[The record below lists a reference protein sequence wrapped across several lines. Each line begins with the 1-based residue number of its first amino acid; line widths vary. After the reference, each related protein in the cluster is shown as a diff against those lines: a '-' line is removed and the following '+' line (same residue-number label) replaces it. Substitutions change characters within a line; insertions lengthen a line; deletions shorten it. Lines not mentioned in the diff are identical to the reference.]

1 MRENNTDTSVI
12 KELLQR
18 GGARAAWVLT
28 GTTSTCTQGHVTQGS
43 RKLLI
48 NLQHIGT
55 RHSFLRGRKLGGH
68 FLWLLKEEVEAE
80 VEAEV
85 EEEVEA
91 ESRLAAELSDAAS
104 VSAKEAEILQKDG

>member
-68 FLWLLKEEVEAE
+68 FLWLLKEEVEEE
-80 VEAEV
+80 VEAV
-85 EEEVEA
+85 EEA